1 MIEPVYISLNDA
13 VKVFGQCRR
22 TIFNLIAAK
31 QVSAIKAGR
40 STLIVYQSI
49 KDYYASRP
57 KAEYKMD
64 ARAKRQ
70 AEMTAAP
77 NHRRPT

>member
-1 MIEPVYISLNDA
+1 MTEPVYITLNHA
-13 VKVFGQCRR
+13 AEMFGQCRR
-22 TIFNLIAAK
+22 TISNLIAAK
-31 QVSAIKAGR
+31 QITAVKAGR

-49 KDYYASRP
+49 KDYYDSRP

-70 AEMTAAP
+70 FALTTTAAA
-77 NHRRPT
+77 

>member
-1 MIEPVYISLNDA
+1 MTEPVYITLNDA
-13 VKVFGQCRR
+13 TQAFGQCRR
-22 TIFNLIAAK
+22 TIHNLIAAR
-31 QVSAIKAGR
+31 QITAIKAGR

-49 KDYYASRP
+49 KDYYDSRP

-70 AEMTAAP
+70 AELTTAA
-77 NHRRPT
+77 